1 MTPQEHEEQV
11 ADAGE
16 YVIGTLTDAER
27 QAFEARMQA
36 DASLQREVHAW
47 QDRLLGLTA
56 RLAPVALPPQLWPRI
71 AARLGAGAGPLFQA
85 PTQGG
90 ATASGAPAA
99 ANDPAWSG
107 VRFWQLVSGLSMAAA
122 VVMASVLVSQR
133 LTGHDRSQQVAQA
146 QAPRYL
152 AVLQSPDKPGAG
164 WVVETVAS
172 ADTQPGEAAIRL
184 VPLGANDNIPE
195 GKTLQFWTK
204 PEGAKGPT
212 SLGLVK
218 PGQVVVVPMRQLP
231 GLAERTLFELTLEP
245 AGGSPYPK
253 PSGPILYVG
262 RAVKV

>member
-1 MTPQEHEEQV
+1 MSPQENQENI

-16 YVIGTLTDAER
+16 YVIGTLTGAER
-27 QAFEARMQA
+27 QAFEARLQA

-56 RLAPVALPPQLWPRI
+56 RLTPAALPPQLWPRI
-71 AARLGAGAGPLFQA
+71 AARLGAGPLFQA
-85 PTQGG
+85 PTQE
-90 ATASGAPAA
+90 PAA

-107 VRFWQLVSGLSMAAA
+107 VRFWQLLSGLSMAAV
-122 VVMASVLVSQR
+122 VVMATVLVGQR
-133 LTGHDRSQQVAQA
+133 QPEPTAVVQA
-146 QAPRYL
+146 APRYL
-152 AVLQSPDKPGAG
+152 AVLQSPDKGGAG

-172 ADTQPGEAAIRL
+172 ADVKPGEAAIRL
-184 VPLGANDNIPE
+184 VPLGPNVDIPE
-195 GKTLQFWTK
+195 GKAMQFWTK

-218 PGQVVVVPMRQLP
+218 PGQVVVVPVSQLP
-231 GLAERTLFELTLEP
+231 GLADKTLFELTLEP

-262 RAVKV
+262 RAVRV

>member
-1 MTPQEHEEQV
+1 MTPQEQQERS

-16 YVIGTLTDAER
+16 YVVGTLTEAER
-27 QAFEARMQA
+27 RTFEAQLQA
-36 DASLQREVHAW
+36 DVALQREVHAW
-47 QDRLLGLTA
+47 QDRLLSLTA
-56 RLAPVALPPQLWPRI
+56 RLAPQAVPPQLWSRI
-71 AARLGAGAGPLFQA
+71 AARLGAAPLTPGHA
-85 PTQGG
+85 P
-90 ATASGAPAA
+90 SAA
-99 ANDPAWSG
+99 ANDPVWSG
-107 VRFWQLVSGLSMAAA
+107 LRFWQALSGVAVAASLVLGTVLLTSRTQSPDAAQTHA
-122 VVMASVLVSQR
+122 P
-133 LTGHDRSQQVAQA
+133 A

-184 VPLGANDNIPE
+184 VPLGPNEDIPE
-195 GKTLQFWTK
+195 GKTMQFWTK

-218 PGQVVVVPMRQLP
+218 PGQVVVVPVRQLP

>member
-1 MTPQEHEEQV
+1 MSPQEHQEQV

-16 YVIGTLTDAER
+16 YVIGTLTGAER

-36 DASLQREVHAW
+36 DAALQREVHAW

-56 RLAPVALPPQLWPRI
+56 RLTPVALPPQLWPRI
-71 AARLGAGAGPLFQA
+71 AARLGAGPLFQA

-133 LTGHDRSQQVAQA
+133 LPGHDPAHHAAQA
-146 QAPRYL
+146 LAPRYL
-152 AVLQSPDKPGAG
+152 AVLQNPDKPGAG

-184 VPLGANDNIPE
+184 VPLGPQDEIPE
-195 GKTLQFWTK
+195 GKTMQFWTK

-218 PGQVVVVPMRQLP
+218 PGQVVVVPVRQLP